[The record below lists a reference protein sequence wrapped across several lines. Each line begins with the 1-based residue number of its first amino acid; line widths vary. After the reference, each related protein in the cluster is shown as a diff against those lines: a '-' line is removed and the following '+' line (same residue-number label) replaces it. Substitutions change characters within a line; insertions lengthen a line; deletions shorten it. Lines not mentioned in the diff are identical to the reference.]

1 MEFQNTT
8 AASQVSAPSVQQTAP
23 PQAQAD
29 GQAPA
34 DAKATS
40 TDPTPEVP
48 LPIPASP
55 SQTGLVSKA
64 SLPDDEAE
72 PKFDTTGASAAQR
85 TLKPYG
91 IIMLPEKLETPQQ
104 GPLPDTSS
112 E

>member
-1 MEFQNTT
+1 MELQNT
-8 AASQVSAPSVQQTAP
+8 AAANQLSASSTQQTAP
-23 PQAQAD
+23 SPAQAD

-64 SLPDDEAE
+64 SLPEDEAE
-72 PKFDTTGASAAQR
+72 PKANITGASAAQR